1 MAGSMEEL
9 LAEGKTLK
17 VTIKGGSI
25 GCSDAQD
32 ACDEYGYLL
41 LRQEGDNFLI
51 DTPDGENIVFVDMFG
66 YIDFIVA
73 SYEVS

>member
-1 MAGSMEEL
+1 MARDMDKL
-9 LAEGKTLK
+9 LAEGKTLR
-17 VTIKGGSI
+17 VTIKTGNK

-41 LRQEGDNFLI
+41 LRQKGDNFLI
-51 DTPDGENIVFVDMFG
+51 DTPDGENIVFVDMFA

-73 SYEVS
+73 SYQVT